1 MLDLIM
7 RPELVGQSFGGR
19 PMMAF
24 EEREVRGK
32 MRLIGI
38 PNRYLRRLHQWF
50 GTKIREAIQA
60 TNSEGFG
67 VRKLPSATGSV
78 PGSNPLENAR
88 RHQSN
93 GYFYI
98 TDLRDAYPSVSLERL
113 ARFLVFL
120 ARYEEYV
127 DRFSLRWFARDDRTV
142 AIEEDEVYLPMLNFL
157 RVHFSGRLGEG
168 LAIGGPLSPYLM
180 NLYCEVY
187 LDASLRRL
195 CERREHGYQITYTR
209 YVDDLVFSAPTF
221 IGPDTRRAIRQI
233 IEASGFEPNRRKSVI
248 RIRSMGPVWVTKIG
262 LEQSI
267 SERSRFVYPQKK
279 RRRLHGLIHQYLTEA
294 MDEPEKVSG
303 YIAEF
308 LHYWKQVPVKTASDQ
323 KTFALCQEFRAE
335 WDRYGGPKPRRRRRR

>member
-7 RPELVGQSFGGR
+7 RPQLVGQSFGGR
-19 PMMAF
+19 PMMTF
-24 EEREVRGK
+24 EERDVRGK
-32 MRLIGI
+32 KRVIGI

-50 GTKIREAIQA
+50 GTQIREAIER

-78 PGSNPLENAR
+78 PGWNPLENAR
-88 RHQSN
+88 QHQSN

-127 DRFSLRWFARDDRTV
+127 DFYSLRWFGRDDRTI
-142 AIEEDEVYLPMLNFL
+142 ALEEDDVYQPMLQFL
-157 RVHFSGRLGEG
+157 QVHFGGEFGQG

-187 LDASLRRL
+187 LDASLRRF
-195 CERREHGYQITYTR
+195 CERRERGYQITFTR
-209 YVDDLVFSAPTF
+209 YVDDLVFSARTF
-221 IGPDTRRAIRQI
+221 IGPDTRRTIRRI
-233 IEASGFEPNRRKSVI
+233 IGESGFEPNRRKTFI
-248 RIRSMGPVWVTKIG
+248 RIRSMGPIWVTKIG
-262 LEQSI
+262 LEESE
-267 SERSRFVYPQKK
+267 SERSRFVYLQKK
-279 RRRLHGLIHQYLTEA
+279 RRRLHGLIHQYLTEG

-308 LHYWKQVPVKTASDQ
+308 LHYWKQVPTKTASDQ
-323 KTFALCQEFRAE
+323 KTFALCQMFQSE
-335 WDRYGGPKPRRRRRR
+335 WSRYGGPRYRPRRRR